1 MLSLND
7 EEVAKVE
14 NILDELELPT
24 TYVTIMN
31 PHMMGRH
38 YVCEVEGL
46 QSLHDEVVSVLRQHG
61 IACDQSRLWKPHLT
75 IGEIVDGSNFSDF
88 KDFAMTCKVEDLDFV
103 KLGAPKANARY
114 EFIVTLPVGDLN
126 C

>member
-1 MLSLND
+1 MPVVHKGFLNAFYELQEGFSGKKQVAPHVSLTMLSLTD
-7 EEVAKVE
+7 EEVIKVE

-24 TYVTIMN
+24 TYITISN

-75 IGEIVDGSNFSDF
+75 IGEIIDGS
-88 KDFAMTCKVEDLDFV
+88 
-103 KLGAPKANARY
+103 
-114 EFIVTLPVGDLN
+114 TLR
-126 C
+126 